1 MKIEQFHSNYVQNT
15 FKNSDERK
23 NGYVEGKT
31 VGKSSVEIST
41 EAKALVK
48 RIRES
53 EESHFS
59 EKVEH
64 IRRSIQE
71 GSYAVDTDK
80 IADKIMEKLD
90 QEKAGFHE

>member
-1 MKIEQFHSNYVQNT
+1 MKIEQFHSNYVQNVY
-15 FKNSDERK
+15 KNNDERK

-53 EESHFS
+53 EDSHFS
-59 EKVEH
+59 EKVEN

-71 GSYAVDTDK
+71 GKYVVDTEK
-80 IADKIMEKLD
+80 IADKILEKID
-90 QEKAGFHE
+90 EEKGRI